1 MLAKSTNLSGLSP
14 LSLFFKDT
22 TSVNYTK
29 QGLNRMHCNVIH
41 PLSALEILFAV
52 MMVADLVATLRV
64 TTFDNLF
71 ID

>member
-1 MLAKSTNLSGLSP
+1 
-14 LSLFFKDT
+14 
-22 TSVNYTK
+22 
-29 QGLNRMHCNVIH
+29 MHCNVIH
-41 PLSALEILFAV
+41 LLSALEILFAV